1 MSEVRKYSNRFIEMV
16 EEGLLDPVEAVRM
29 CVKWMSEDDV
39 KLLMDA
45 NEIEY
50 EYSEE
55 DEDEDEEAEEDSA
68 PYILF
73 AGETKDSLYPLKAFR
88 DKDEAIA
95 DAKET
100 VKLGCPCA
108 EVVYMPEND
117 DDINEVVWSNC
128 GRK

>member
-1 MSEVRKYSNRFIEMV
+1 MSEARKATNKILEMIDECV
-16 EEGLLDPVEAVRM
+16 LDPKDVVMM
-29 CVKWMSEDDV
+29 CLKWMSEDEV
-39 KLLMDA
+39 EEMAKA
-45 NEIEY
+45 NELFV
-50 EYSEE
+50 EE
-55 DEDEDEEAEEDSA
+55 TEEEEEAPAS
-68 PYILF
+68 YLLF

-108 EVVYMPEND
+108 EVCYMPED
-117 DDINEVVWSNC
+117 DVDTNKVVWSNC

>member
-1 MSEVRKYSNRFIEMV
+1 MSEVRKYSNKFLEMV
-16 EEGLLDPVEAVRM
+16 EEGILDPVEAVRM

-50 EYSEE
+50 EDPEE
-55 DEDEDEEAEEDSA
+55 DEDEEEEPA

-73 AGETKDSLYPLKAFR
+73 AGETKDNLYPLKAFR

-100 VKLGCPCA
+100 VELGCPCA
-108 EVVYMPEND
+108 EVCYMPEAD
-117 DDINEVVWSNC
+117 VDTNEVVWSNC
-128 GRK
+128 GRKIK